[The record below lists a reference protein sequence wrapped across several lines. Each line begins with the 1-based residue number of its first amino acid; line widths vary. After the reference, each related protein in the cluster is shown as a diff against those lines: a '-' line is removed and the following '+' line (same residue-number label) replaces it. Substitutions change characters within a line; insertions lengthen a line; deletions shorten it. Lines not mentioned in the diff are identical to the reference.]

1 MSNQFNIFNI
11 NDPEFRKICG
21 VQPVVHYKL
30 HGMYYLPP
38 NVLKTKEFTHIQVIH
53 DITKKDY
60 VTYII
65 LDGCGPL
72 KAIYRIVYDKAAR
85 DKSLAI
91 PNHVQEYHVTTEF
104 NQKLIY
110 RIGTFTFHDYMDSEA
125 ELLVDLIAEA
135 VKSND
140 ENYVPIYDRYGFR
153 RLVYS
158 GYGASTLRKRIPRP
172 KTTWNSST
180 VGRYGNIYDH
190 VLRFRH
196 FGKEDLQEEEAMER
210 CRTQVYVLVSLVP
223 NEDVYMTSIVN
234 GIGLYKDLVEI
245 VHSTRSM
252 VRTKQ
257 RKTDFTWLTTSDF
270 IRDMERTMQEY
281 GFNPNVR
288 EDYLSNMLWCYSKA
302 DPDVN
307 TDVIYPLKDMSYA
320 VYVSDSLN
328 DLDSI

>member
-1 MSNQFNIFNI
+1 MPNQFNI
-11 NDPEFRKICG
+11 NDSEFRKICG

-65 LDGCGPL
+65 LGGCGPL

-91 PNHVQEYHVTTEF
+91 PNHIQEYHVTTEF

-110 RIGTFTFHDYMDSEA
+110 RIGTFTFHDYMDPEA
-125 ELLVDLIAEA
+125 ALLVDLIAEA
-135 VKSND
+135 IKSND
-140 ENYVPIYDRYGFR
+140 ENYVPIYDKYGFR

-158 GYGASTLRKRIPRP
+158 GYGASTLRKRIPKP
-172 KTTWNSST
+172 KTTWNGSNL
-180 VGRYGNIYDH
+180 GRYENIYDR
-190 VLRFRH
+190 VLRFRP
-196 FGKEDLQEEEAMER
+196 FMKEALQEEEAMER
-210 CRTQVYVLVSLVP
+210 CRTQVYVWVSLVP
-223 NEDVYMTSIVN
+223 NEDVYMTSIIN
-234 GIGLYKDLVEI
+234 GIGIYKDLVEI

-252 VRTKQ
+252 VRSNLH
-257 RKTDFTWLTTSDF
+257 KTDFTWMTTSDF
-270 IRDMERTMQEY
+270 IRDMERTMHEY

-288 EDYLSNMLWCYSKA
+288 EDYLADLLQNYNKA
-302 DPDVN
+302 DPDAN
-307 TDVIYPLKDMSYA
+307 TDVIYPVKDGSYTI
-320 VYVSDSLN
+320 YVSASPPD
-328 DLDSI
+328 DQDFI

>member
-1 MSNQFNIFNI
+1 MPNQFNI

-60 VTYII
+60 VTYIT
-65 LDGCGPL
+65 LDGCGPF

-91 PNHVQEYHVTTEF
+91 PNHIQEYHVTTEF

-110 RIGTFTFHDYMDSEA
+110 RIGTFTFQDYMDPEA
-125 ELLVDLIAEA
+125 ALLVDLIAEA
-135 VKSND
+135 IKSND

-158 GYGASTLRKRIPRP
+158 GYGASTLRKRIPKP
-172 KTTWNSST
+172 KTTWNGSNL
-180 VGRYGNIYDH
+180 GRYENIYDR
-190 VLRFRH
+190 VLRFRP
-196 FGKEDLQEEEAMER
+196 FMKEALQEEEAMER
-210 CRTQVYVLVSLVP
+210 CRTQVYVWVSLVP
-223 NEDVYMTSIVN
+223 NEDVYMTSIIN
-234 GIGLYKDLVEI
+234 GIGIYKDLVEI

-252 VRTKQ
+252 VRTNQ
-257 RKTDFTWLTTSDF
+257 YKTDFTWMTTSDF
-270 IRDMERTMQEY
+270 IRDMERTMHEY

-288 EDYLSNMLWCYSKA
+288 EDYLSNLLQKYNKA
-302 DPDVN
+302 DPDAN
-307 TDVIYPLKDMSYA
+307 TDVIYPVTDRSYTI
-320 VYVSDSLN
+320 YVSASPPD
-328 DLDSI
+328 DQDFI

>member
-1 MSNQFNIFNI
+1 MPNQFNI
-11 NDPEFRKICG
+11 NDPEFRKLCG

-38 NVLKTKEFTHIQVIH
+38 NVLKTREFTNVQVIH

-91 PNHVQEYHVTTEF
+91 PNHIQEYHVTTEF

-110 RIGTFTFHDYMDSEA
+110 RIGTLTIQDYYKDPEA
-125 ELLVDLIAEA
+125 TLLVDLIAEA
-135 VKSND
+135 IKSND

-158 GYGASTLRKRIPRP
+158 GYGASTLRKRIPKP
-172 KTTWNSST
+172 KKTWNGSNL
-180 VGRYGNIYDH
+180 GRYENIYDR
-190 VLRFRH
+190 VLRCRPFM
-196 FGKEDLQEEEAMER
+196 KEALQEEEAMER

-223 NEDVYMTSIVN
+223 NEDVYMTSIIN
-234 GIGLYKDLVEI
+234 GIGIYKDLVEI
-245 VHSTRSM
+245 IHSTTSKVRSIA
-252 VRTKQ
+252 R
-257 RKTDFTWLTTSDF
+257 RTDFNWMTTSDF

-288 EDYLSNMLWCYSKA
+288 EDYLSSLLWNYSKA
-302 DPDVN
+302 DPEAN
-307 TDVIYPLKDMSYA
+307 TDVIYPVKDGSYTA
-320 VYVSDSLN
+320 YVSASPN
-328 DLDSI
+328 DQDGF

>member
-1 MSNQFNIFNI
+1 MPNQFNI
-11 NDPEFRKICG
+11 NDSEFRKLCG

-38 NVLKTKEFTHIQVIH
+38 NVLKTREFTNIQVIH

-65 LDGCGPL
+65 LNGCGPL

-91 PNHVQEYHVTTEF
+91 PNHIQEYHVTTEF

-110 RIGTFTFHDYMDSEA
+110 RIGTLTIQDYYKDPEA
-125 ELLVDLIAEA
+125 TLLVDLIAEA
-135 VKSND
+135 IKSND
-140 ENYVPIYDRYGFR
+140 ENYIPIYDRYGFR

-158 GYGASTLRKRIPRP
+158 GYGAATLRKRIPKP
-172 KTTWNSST
+172 KKTWNGSNL
-180 VGRYGNIYDH
+180 GRYENIYDR
-190 VLRFRH
+190 VLRCRPFM
-196 FGKEDLQEEEAMER
+196 KEALQEEEAMER

-223 NEDVYMTSIVN
+223 NEDVYMTSIIN
-234 GIGLYKDLVEI
+234 GIGIYKDLVEI
-245 VHSTRSM
+245 IHSTTSKVRSIA
-252 VRTKQ
+252 R
-257 RKTDFTWLTTSDF
+257 RTDFNWMTTSDF

-288 EDYLSNMLWCYSKA
+288 EDYLSSLLWNYSKA
-302 DPDVN
+302 DPEAN
-307 TDVIYPLKDMSYA
+307 TDVIYPVKDGSYTA
-320 VYVSDSLN
+320 YVSASPN
-328 DLDSI
+328 DQDGF

>member
-1 MSNQFNIFNI
+1 MPNQFNI
-11 NDPEFRKICG
+11 NDPEFRKLCG

-38 NVLKTKEFTHIQVIH
+38 NVLKTREFTNIQVIH

-91 PNHVQEYHVTTEF
+91 PNHIQEYHVTTEF

-110 RIGTFTFHDYMDSEA
+110 RIGTLTIQDYYKDPEA
-125 ELLVDLIAEA
+125 TLLVDLIAEA
-135 VKSND
+135 IKSND

-158 GYGASTLRKRIPRP
+158 GYGASTLRKRIPKP
-172 KTTWNSST
+172 KKTWNGSNL
-180 VGRYGNIYDH
+180 GRYENIYDR
-190 VLRFRH
+190 VLRCRPFM
-196 FGKEDLQEEEAMER
+196 KEALQEEEAMER

-223 NEDVYMTSIVN
+223 NEDVYMTSIIN
-234 GIGLYKDLVEI
+234 GIGIYKDLVEI
-245 VHSTRSM
+245 IHSTTSKVRSIA
-252 VRTKQ
+252 R
-257 RKTDFTWLTTSDF
+257 RTDFNWMTTSDF

-288 EDYLSNMLWCYSKA
+288 EDYLSSLLWNYSKA
-302 DPDVN
+302 DPEAN
-307 TDVIYPLKDMSYA
+307 TDVIYPVKDGSYTA
-320 VYVSDSLN
+320 YVSASPNDQDSF
-328 DLDSI
+328 

>member
-1 MSNQFNIFNI
+1 MPNQFNI
-11 NDPEFRKICG
+11 NDPEFRKLCG

-30 HGMYYLPP
+30 HGMFYLPP
-38 NVLKTKEFTHIQVIH
+38 NVLKTKEFTNVQVIH

-91 PNHVQEYHVTTEF
+91 PNHIQEYHVTTEF

-110 RIGTFTFHDYMDSEA
+110 RIGTLTIHDYMDPEA
-125 ELLVDLIAEA
+125 TLLVDLIAEA
-135 VKSND
+135 IKSND

-158 GYGASTLRKRIPRP
+158 GYGAATLRKRIPKP
-172 KTTWNSST
+172 KKTWNGSNL
-180 VGRYGNIYDH
+180 GRYENIYDR
-190 VLRFRH
+190 VLRCRPFM
-196 FGKEDLQEEEAMER
+196 KEALQEEEAMER

-223 NEDVYMTSIVN
+223 NEDVYMTSIIN
-234 GIGLYKDLVEI
+234 GIGIYKDLVEI
-245 VHSTRSM
+245 IHSTTSKVRSIA
-252 VRTKQ
+252 R
-257 RKTDFTWLTTSDF
+257 RTDFNWMTTSDF

-288 EDYLSNMLWCYSKA
+288 EDYLSNVLWNYSKA
-302 DPDVN
+302 DPEAN
-307 TDVIYPLKDMSYA
+307 TDVIYPVEDRSYTA
-320 VYVSDSLN
+320 YVSASPN
-328 DLDSI
+328 DQDGF

>member
-1 MSNQFNIFNI
+1 MPNQFNI
-11 NDPEFRKICG
+11 NDPEFRKLCG

-72 KAIYRIVYDKAAR
+72 KAIYRIVYDKAAK

-91 PNHVQEYHVTTEF
+91 PNHIQEYHVTTEF

-110 RIGTFTFHDYMDSEA
+110 RIGTFTFQDYENPEVA
-125 ELLVDLIAEA
+125 LLVDLIAEA
-135 VKSND
+135 IKSNA

-158 GYGASTLRKRIPRP
+158 GYGAATLRKRIPKP
-172 KTTWNSST
+172 KKTWNGSNL
-180 VGRYGNIYDH
+180 GRYENIYDR
-190 VLRFRH
+190 VLRCRPFM
-196 FGKEDLQEEEAMER
+196 KEALQEEEAMER

-223 NEDVYMTSIVN
+223 NEDVYMTSIIN
-234 GIGLYKDLVEI
+234 GIGIYKDLVEI
-245 VHSTRSM
+245 IHSTTSK
-252 VRTKQ
+252 VRTNA
-257 RKTDFTWLTTSDF
+257 RKTDFNWMTTSDF

-288 EDYLSNMLWCYSKA
+288 EDYLSSLLWNYSKA
-302 DPDVN
+302 DPEAN
-307 TDVIYPLKDMSYA
+307 TDVIYPVTDRSYTA
-320 VYVSDSLN
+320 YVSASPN
-328 DLDSI
+328 DQDGF

>member
-1 MSNQFNIFNI
+1 MPNQFNI
-11 NDPEFRKICG
+11 NDPEFRKLCG

-38 NVLKTKEFTHIQVIH
+38 NVLKTKEFTNIQVIH

-72 KAIYRIVYDKAAR
+72 KAIYRIVYDKAAK

-91 PNHVQEYHVTTEF
+91 PNHIQEYHVTTEF

-110 RIGTFTFHDYMDSEA
+110 RIGTFTFQDYETDPEA
-125 ELLVDLIAEA
+125 ALLVDLIAEA
-135 VKSND
+135 IKSND

-158 GYGASTLRKRIPRP
+158 GYGASTLRKRIPKP
-172 KTTWNSST
+172 KKTWNGSNL
-180 VGRYGNIYDH
+180 GRYENIYDH
-190 VLRFRH
+190 VLRCRPFM
-196 FGKEDLQEEEAMER
+196 KEALQEEEAMDR

-223 NEDVYMTSIVN
+223 TEDVYMTSIIN
-234 GIGLYKDLVEI
+234 GIGIYKDLVEI
-245 VHSTRSM
+245 IHSTTSK
-252 VRTKQ
+252 VRTFA
-257 RKTDFTWLTTSDF
+257 RRTDFNWMTTSDF

-281 GFNPNVR
+281 GFNPNLR
-288 EDYLSNMLWCYSKA
+288 EGYLANILWNYSKA
-302 DPDVN
+302 DPEAN
-307 TDVIYPLKDMSYA
+307 TDVIYPVKDQSYTA
-320 VYVSDSLN
+320 YVSASPN
-328 DLDSI
+328 DQDGF

>member
-1 MSNQFNIFNI
+1 MPNQFNI
-11 NDPEFRKICG
+11 NDPEFRKLCG

-91 PNHVQEYHVTTEF
+91 PNHIQEYHVTTEF

-110 RIGTFTFHDYMDSEA
+110 RIGTFTFQDYMNPEVA
-125 ELLVDLIAEA
+125 LLVDLIAEA
-135 VKSND
+135 IKSND

-158 GYGASTLRKRIPRP
+158 GYGASTLRKRIPKP
-172 KTTWNSST
+172 KKTWNNSSI
-180 VGRYGNIYDH
+180 GKYENIYDR
-190 VLRFRH
+190 VLRLRPFA
-196 FGKEDLQEEEAMER
+196 KEALQEEEAMDR
-210 CRTQVYVLVSLVP
+210 CRIQVYVWVSLVP
-223 NEDVYMTSIVN
+223 TEDVYMTSIIN
-234 GIGLYKDLVEI
+234 GIGIYKDLVEI
-245 VHSTRSM
+245 VHSTTSK
-252 VRTKQ
+252 VRTNAH
-257 RKTDFTWLTTSDF
+257 RTDFNWMTTSDF

-288 EDYLSNMLWCYSKA
+288 EDYLSNLLWCYNKA
-302 DPDVN
+302 DPDAN
-307 TDVIYPLKDMSYA
+307 TDVIYPVKDGSYTA
-320 VYVSDSLN
+320 YVSASPNDMDSY
-328 DLDSI
+328 